1 MDEVV
6 DLAEWRLRRE
16 GAGGPASGGVPA
28 EHGRHEPVARL
39 DRAVQRLHALV
50 NRALDTDGR
59 VESKVETELLAIMGE
74 LTVGLVGEAASRAE
88 RLADRL
94 AVQKGV
100 R

>member
-1 MDEVV
+1 VI
-6 DLAEWRLRRE
+6 DLAEWRSRRE
-16 GAGGPASGGVPA
+16 GSAGTSDR
-28 EHGRHEPVARL
+28 GRPVEPVARL

-50 NRALDTDGR
+50 ARALDTDGR

-94 AVQKGV
+94 ASQKGAP
-100 R
+100 